1 MQARGP
7 VFSKVLLS
15 DKKARGKK
23 QKGRSVASGNFGY
36 PLGRSCS
43 SNAQGRA
50 WNYDLCLPVPALM
63 NLVQHYIAK
72 GVWEIL

>member
-1 MQARGP
+1 M
-7 VFSKVLLS
+7 LS
-15 DKKARGKK
+15 DRKAGGKK
-23 QKGRSVASGNFGY
+23 QKGRSVVSGNSGY
-36 PLGRSCS
+36 SLRTSCS